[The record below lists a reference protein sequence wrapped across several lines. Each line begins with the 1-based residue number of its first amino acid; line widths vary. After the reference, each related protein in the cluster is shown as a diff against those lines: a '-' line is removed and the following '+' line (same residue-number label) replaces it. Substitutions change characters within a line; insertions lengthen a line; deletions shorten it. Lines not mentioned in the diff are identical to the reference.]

1 MTGRYN
7 GRVLSAGMDYQLFR
21 AERPTKLVA
30 KYAFETADPELD
42 WLTRHVFVAGTRQP
56 TGVRLVVSRVG

>member
-1 MTGRYN
+1 
-7 GRVLSAGMDYQLFR
+7 MDYQLFR